1 MKSIFEDIFGGGMF
15 KGVYDLLNVLLIGD
29 GAKYSSAAKLVE
41 NVYTNLMVP
50 VALAFLVIFFVCTLV
65 EKTTM
70 EQSNL
75 EQMFLLF
82 AKLVVG
88 VFLIDKGFDLMI
100 YFQQLGVAF
109 LGDFND
115 FTTAQMRGGGGF
127 DIEKSKTL
135 QKLYEEYVGVAWP
148 DSPGWFDTFKNIFT
162 GGTLSLLMAWM
173 FSFIL
178 KAAIYLIMFMRILE
192 IYIRTM
198 FAPLA
203 LSDVLYQGLN
213 STGFRFLK
221 GYLAVS
227 LQMVVIYG
235 CIALNTVIAADIAKS
250 ADAANSIFLFKYMG
264 LTAATIGILFKS
276 QSLIKE
282 FIGAT

>member
-1 MKSIFEDIFGGGMF
+1 MKSLFVDVFGGGMF

-41 NVYTNLMVP
+41 KVYDNLMVP
-50 VALAFLVIFFVCTLV
+50 IALAFLVIFFVCTLV
-65 EKTTM
+65 EKTTN
-70 EQSNL
+70 EQANL

-88 VFLIDKGFDLMI
+88 VFLIDKGFDIMV

-109 LGDFND
+109 LGDFYNYTD
-115 FTTAQMRGGGGF
+115 GMMKGGGGY
-127 DIEKSKTL
+127 DISKNKNL
-135 QKLYEEYVGVAWP
+135 QKLYEEYVGVEWP
-148 DSPGWFDTFKNIFT
+148 ASPGWFDTFKNIFS

-235 CIALNTVIAADIAKS
+235 CMVLNTVIAADIAKG
-250 ADAANSIFLFKYMG
+250 AAAANSIFLFKYIG

-276 QSLIKE
+276 QSLVKE
-282 FIGAT
+282 FIGAN

>member
-1 MKSIFEDIFGGGMF
+1 MKSLFTDVFGGGIF
-15 KGVYDLLNVLLIGD
+15 DGVYDLLNVLLIGD
-29 GAKYSSAAKLVE
+29 GSEYTSASNLVE
-41 NVYTNLMVP
+41 KVYENLMVP
-50 VALAFLVIFFVCTLV
+50 IALAFLVIFFVCTLV
-65 EKTTM
+65 EKTTN
-70 EQSNL
+70 EQANL

-88 VFLIDKGFDLMI
+88 IFLIDKGFEIMT
-100 YFQQLGVAF
+100 YFQQLGVSF
-109 LGDFND
+109 LND
-115 FTTAQMRGGGGF
+115 FHGYTTEQMRGGGGYN
-127 DIEKSKTL
+127 ISKNENL
-135 QKLYEEYVGVAWP
+135 QKLYEEYVGVEWP
-148 DSPGWFDTFKNIFT
+148 DSPGWFDTFKNIFS
-162 GGTLSLLMAWM
+162 GGTLSLLMAWLLA
-173 FSFIL
+173 FIL
-178 KAAIYLIMFMRILE
+178 KVAIYLIMFMRILE

-235 CIALNTVIAADIAKS
+235 CIVLNTVIAADIATG
-250 ADAANSIFLFKYMG
+250 ANAANSIFLFKYIG
-264 LTAATIGILFKS
+264 LTAATIGLLFKS

-282 FIGAT
+282 FLGAN